1 MHGPTYSPVCCQGRL
16 RLSSRTAASTYRHL
30 SSSFVCSGAARACNV
45 CSSTR
50 ATPRSWAWQSYR
62 RCHTSEYVARVC
74 AHHRARTRAHAS
86 LPCCLAQVICWDS
99 ALHDS
104 AARAFSRG
112 FYKAI
117 GNDARARISSA
128 VNAAHV
134 AFKAGGFKVRRVAYP
149 RRGTDVAVQRAHRG
163 WGVRLVTAQ
172 RGRPEIYW
180 HPPNHYHRE
189 LIAQHKK
196 VPSTCLGCF
205 PPCHGMPVLLVAQR
219 EDA

>member
-1 MHGPTYSPVCCQGRL
+1 MLSGTLAFELEDGSINLPPPEQFIRLLRRSPRL
-16 RLSSRTAASTYRHL
+16 QCVFLNA
-30 SSSFVCSGAARACNV
+30 
-45 CSSTR
+45 
-50 ATPRSWAWQSYR
+50 
-62 RCHTSEYVARVC
+62 CHTKELGMAIVQALPHLRVCRAWC
-74 AHHRARTRAHAS
+74 AHHRAHTRAHAP